1 MGILGGLEDPILDWF
16 AQFGPAALGLLSFT
30 EAIIQ
35 PVPPDLMYIPQLI
48 NADGETS
55 LILWLWMVV
64 TVASVAG
71 SLVGYWIGKK
81 WGRNLLDRYASRG
94 SVMRLEA
101 LTERYGTAGIFIA
114 AISPIPY
121 KVFGWVAG
129 MGEMDKRSFVIA
141 GLIGRGMRFGI
152 EAMLIGLYGDKVLVA
167 FEWFMD
173 NEFLMGIL
181 LLGMIGLTILAWN
194 WWKGLVPEGVGSEE

>member
-1 MGILGGLEDPILDWF
+1 MGILGGLEDSIRDWF

-71 SLVGYWIGKK
+71 SLVGYWIGKM
-81 WGRNLLDRYASRG
+81 WGRTLLDRYASRG

-101 LTERYGTAGIFIA
+101 LTERY
-114 AISPIPY
+114 
-121 KVFGWVAG
+121 
-129 MGEMDKRSFVIA
+129 
-141 GLIGRGMRFGI
+141 
-152 EAMLIGLYGDKVLVA
+152 
-167 FEWFMD
+167 
-173 NEFLMGIL
+173 
-181 LLGMIGLTILAWN
+181 
-194 WWKGLVPEGVGSEE
+194 